1 MTEKNLL
8 TVEDLEKVSG
18 GQNHTGVLTTERA
31 RFVSKAFFYASEDL
45 TRAAVITNCYADRVR
60 FETYVM
66 TVDNGNFTLVPDG
79 RGPFNWFH
87 SQFLREY
94 PIECDKCDSM
104 Y

>member
-1 MTEKNLL
+1 MVGK
-8 TVEDLEKVSG
+8 
-18 GQNHTGVLTTERA
+18 NHTGALTTERA
-31 RFVSKAFFYASEDL
+31 RFVSKTFFYASGDF

-60 FETYVM
+60 FETYTM
-66 TVDNGNFTLVPDG
+66 TVENVKFTLVPDF

-94 PIECDKCDSM
+94 LEYAKCDSM